1 MTPRV
6 DISGLSTTSTID
18 DALDFI
24 SNKQYSKIPIYK
36 ENIDDIVGILY
47 AKDLVPY
54 LIGSRP
60 SIDLRSISREVYFV
74 PEQKPIDDLLS
85 DFR

>member
-1 MTPRV
+1 M
-6 DISGLSTTSTID
+6 
-18 DALDFI
+18 
-24 SNKQYSKIPIYK
+24 YK
-36 ENIDDIVGILY
+36 ENIDEITGVVY

-60 SIDLRSISREVYFV
+60 NINLQSISREVYFV

-85 DFR
+85 DFKEKRYLFQLLLMSGEGLLAL